1 MSEIIVRT
9 KNDFERVKKELPDKI
24 IFEGEMAKGIK
35 KALKAKKIRK
45 GVAIGGGVLGIGEL
59 IAGVILAPVT
69 GGLSLVGAA
78 PASLAA
84 AIAFG
89 GTTIVLTTAEVAII
103 AGVVAFAIGI
113 AASVINDVLKNYE
126 ECEVKNGRVVL
137 RRKQTTEK

>member
-1 MSEIIVRT
+1 M
-9 KNDFERVKKELPDKI
+9 
-24 IFEGEMAKGIK
+24 
-35 KALKAKKIRK
+35 
-45 GVAIGGGVLGIGEL
+45 
-59 IAGVILAPVT
+59 ILAPVT

-113 AASVINDVLKNYE
+113 AASVIKDVLKNYE